1 MANASA
7 PIDPNRTL
15 RWLVYALLIALS
27 VGNAAGRIL
36 AVNSVDKLALD
47 KQRIAEGKRTSI
59 QRPFLSANDR
69 SRWLAIR
76 ALVEEGRWEID
87 NITAQPNWDTIDMV
101 QHRGRDGELHLY
113 SSKPPLMEL
122 VYAAPY
128 WLVHKATGAT
138 LGTHPYEIGRGLLVL
153 FNLLPWALLLVL
165 IAALA
170 ERLSTSDGAKLF
182 TVAAAS
188 FGTLLSPFLVVLN
201 NHLHAAVCVAL
212 AVYALVRIKEQPAAK
227 WFVLA
232 GIATSLAAVNELPA
246 LAIVAATGLLLIHYH
261 PRLTLTA
268 FALPVAIVAA
278 AFFAANYSAHNS
290 LRPPYAHRS
299 KTDPADNWYEFE
311 YTVNGVQRD
320 SYWKNPQGIDQ
331 GEPSK
336 ARYAFHCLIGGH
348 GLFSLTPIWLLS
360 AYGGWCWVR
369 SGNYS
374 QRELAL
380 LGLGLMAV
388 CLVFYIGLRPQV
400 DRNYG
405 GWTSGLRWL
414 FWLIPLWLLML
425 LPAWERME
433 HSRFG
438 RAIALVLLAMSCLS
452 AAYPTWNPWTHP
464 WIYNWLN

>member
-1 MANASA
+1 MHYAGC
-7 PIDPNRTL
+7 
-15 RWLVYALLIALS
+15 VYALLIALS

-47 KQRIAEGKRTSI
+47 KQRLTEGKRTSI

-122 VYAAPY
+122 VYAVPY
-128 WLVHKATGAT
+128 WLVHKVTGAT
-138 LGTHPYEIGRGLLVL
+138 LGSHPYEIGRGLLDAFQSAAVGTAL
-153 FNLLPWALLLVL
+153 GADRSAGRATLDQRWRPALHRGGGLVRHNALALLGG
-165 IAALA
+165 A
-170 ERLSTSDGAKLF
+170 EQSPPRRGLHGAGGLRAGANQG
-182 TVAAAS
+182 TTGGAVVRARRARNQPRRGERVA
-188 FGTLLSPFLVVLN
+188 GT
-201 NHLHAAVCVAL
+201 
-212 AVYALVRIKEQPAAK
+212 
-227 WFVLA
+227 
-232 GIATSLAAVNELPA
+232 
-246 LAIVAATGLLLIHYH
+246 AIVAATGLLLLRQH
-261 PRLTLTA
+261 PRLMLTA

-336 ARYAFHCLIGGH
+336 ARYAFHCLVGGH

-360 AYGGWCWVR
+360 LYGGWCWLQR
-369 SGNYS
+369 GNVS

-388 CLVFYIGLRPQV
+388 CLVFYIGLRPQG

-414 FWLIPLWLLML
+414 FWLTPLWLLLL
-425 LPAWERME
+425 LPAWERIE

-438 RAIALVLLAMSCLS
+438 RAVALVLLALSCLS

-464 WIYNWLN
+464 WIYNALQ